1 MPASL
6 LICAALLAACGS
18 GGSDGGA
25 PRTGTIEGEV
35 TVLAASSLAE
45 VFEDLAD
52 AFETEHPGTVM
63 RLSFAASPT
72 IVAQVQEG
80 APADLVTT
88 ADDLTM
94 TQLVDSGDVGETRT
108 FARNELAIAVER
120 GNPEHIRGLEDLAR
134 PRLVVVLCDTAVP
147 CGRMADEA
155 LANAGVEPEVA
166 SREQNVKA
174 TLAKVALG
182 EADAAIVYATDTAAT
197 DAVDGVA
204 IPAGQNVSTALP
216 IATIDGAENAGA
228 AEAFADF
235 VLSDTG
241 REILVDAGFLE
252 P

>member
-1 MPASL
+1 
-6 LICAALLAACGS
+6 
-18 GGSDGGA
+18 
-25 PRTGTIEGEV
+25 
-35 TVLAASSLAE
+35 
-45 VFEDLAD
+45 
-52 AFETEHPGTVM
+52 
-63 RLSFAASPT
+63 
-72 IVAQVQEG
+72 
-80 APADLVTT
+80 
-88 ADDLTM
+88 
-94 TQLVDSGDVGETRT
+94 
-108 FARNELAIAVER
+108 
-120 GNPEHIRGLEDLAR
+120 
-134 PRLVVVLCDTAVP
+134 
-147 CGRMADEA
+147 MADEA
-155 LANAGVEPEVA
+155 LASAGVEPEVA